1 MMRGEIGV
9 RHCYMCLGEGR
20 EANVGAVAVQEA
32 QEPVACQNPREE
44 WERSVVEI
52 VESGREDVRRKKRG
66 RIAEWRRVRVDSR
79 VDKKSTG
86 REQETQRR
94 QKDRERVKERPE
106 WSRTCSCRPRKEV
119 TDGGGWR
126 REEKKRRR
134 RRQGWRKEEPN
145 REKEMIEIH
154 TRKRERE
161 SVNVFLWEQIDCGSE
176 REREKRKRG
185 LRLTRENKE

>member
-9 RHCYMCLGEGR
+9 RHCYMCWREGR

-66 RIAEWRRVRVDSR
+66 RIAEWRRRVRVDSR

-86 REQETQRR
+86 REEETQRR
-94 QKDRERVKERPE
+94 KKDRERESQRT
-106 WSRTCSCRPRKEV
+106 SRVEQNMLLQTKK
-119 TDGGGWR
+119 GGDRWRRMEKRR
-126 REEKKRRR
+126 REEEEEEEDKVGGKKNQTGRR
-134 RRQGWRKEEPN
+134 K
-145 REKEMIEIH
+145 
-154 TRKRERE
+154 
-161 SVNVFLWEQIDCGSE
+161 
-176 REREKRKRG
+176 
-185 LRLTRENKE
+185 

>member
-1 MMRGEIGV
+1 M
-9 RHCYMCLGEGR
+9 
-20 EANVGAVAVQEA
+20 QEA

-66 RIAEWRRVRVDSR
+66 RIAEWRRRVRVDSR

-126 REEKKRRR
+126 REEEKKKKKKR
-134 RRQGWRKEEPN
+134 
-145 REKEMIEIH
+145 
-154 TRKRERE
+154 
-161 SVNVFLWEQIDCGSE
+161 
-176 REREKRKRG
+176 
-185 LRLTRENKE
+185 